1 MKNIVS
7 ITNYINNWINPKGF
21 KKSIVIILILVLEI
35 ILGSI
40 VFATGGTKYVYLHI
54 MYFPIFLGSLIF
66 GPLGGLSFGILG
78 GMILGPYMPIDV
90 SVMSMQSFSNWA
102 VRILFFTII
111 GVLMG
116 LILNLLT
123 KHIKVINT
131 LAFYN
136 PITNLHNRKYF
147 ENIKLDK
154 DTGYF
159 LAILKIENYSKA
171 ISNLGSDMAAEI
183 LEKFSHKL
191 KDYKNFN
198 NSSNDKIFHF
208 SDNEFA
214 ILLKNENSES
224 ETEEFKK
231 ISKIL
236 RHTIDLKDTKFFP
249 EISLGVAKY
258 NKNNLELLK
267 EAEMAR
273 ILARKNLL
281 DFYMY
286 IPEVSKQQ
294 MVNFELFSEI
304 PRALKKKEFYICFHP
319 KVNVLEKK
327 IEGAEVL
334 IRWLH
339 PIKGVISPDKFIP
352 FIETTNFINEI
363 TLFVLKEAFKALNK
377 LRHEGININLSV
389 NIPLKY
395 LTNPDFLRAIK
406 GFKSLGYPLESLEI
420 EVLER
425 DLIEDFDVISDAM
438 NEIKKYGISFSLDDF
453 GTGYSSILYIKKL
466 PFDKIKI
473 DQAFVRDMTTNQ
485 ENQDIVKSSIQ
496 LAHIMNVYPLAEGV
510 EDRESFDIL
519 SDFKCNYAQGY
530 YFTKPLKLNDFIKW
544 CITPSNDIFL

>member
-7 ITNYINNWINPKGF
+7 ITNYINDWINPKGL
-21 KKSIVIILILVLEI
+21 KKFILVILILILELL
-35 ILGSI
+35 LGSF

-54 MYFPIFLGSLIF
+54 MYFPIFLGSLVF

-78 GMILGPYMPIDV
+78 GLILGPYMPIE
-90 SVMSMQSFSNWA
+90 SSIMNMQSFSNWSL
-102 VRILFFTII
+102 RILFFVII

-116 LILNLLT
+116 LILKLLT
-123 KHIKVINT
+123 KHIKTINT

-136 PITNLHNRKYF
+136 PITQLRNRKYF

-154 DTGYF
+154 DTEYF
-159 LAILKIENYSKA
+159 LAILKIENFSKA
-171 ISNLGSDMAAEI
+171 ISNLGSNLAEDI
-183 LEKFSHKL
+183 LKNFAHKL
-191 KDYKNFN
+191 KDYKNLNN
-198 NSSNDKIFHF
+198 NSGDEIFHF

-214 ILLKNENSES
+214 ILLKNENNES

-231 ISKIL
+231 ISKVL
-236 RHTIDLKDTKFFP
+236 RYTIDLKDTKFFP

-258 NKNNLELLK
+258 NKDNLELIK

-286 IPEVSKQQ
+286 IPEISKQQ

-304 PRALKKKEFYICFHP
+304 PRALKNKEFYLCFHP

-363 TLFVLKEAFKALNK
+363 TFFVLERALKALNELK
-377 LRHEGININLSV
+377 HLGIDINLSV

-395 LTNPDFLRAIK
+395 LTNPDFSRAIK
-406 GFKSLGYPLESLEI
+406 RFKNLGYLLENLEI

-425 DLIEDFDVISDAM
+425 DLIEDFDTIANAM
-438 NEIKKYGISFSLDDF
+438 NEIKKYGIGFSLDDF

-473 DQAFVRDMTTNQ
+473 DQTFVRDMATNQ

-496 LAHIMNVYPLAEGV
+496 LAHIMNVHPLAEGV
-510 EDRESFDIL
+510 ENKESFEIL
-519 SDFKCNYAQGY
+519 SNLKCNYAQGY
-530 YFTKPLKLNDFIKW
+530 YFTEPLKFNDFVEWYK
-544 CITPSNDIFL
+544 TSSKDFNF